1 MLTVRS
7 GSYKRKR
14 PAKKARVPRTLAV
27 KPADR
32 IYRFT
37 RTVSTNDGELNTTNI
52 QLRTDALGHPRFY
65 AAGAAVSG
73 DNLQMVFSLSSF
85 DIYLNG
91 ALTSTQ
97 NPPGYSEFT
106 ALFDEWCIEKVE
118 LFALPTFCSNDIATG
133 TSAAQLPWIVYA
145 EDNDDAA
152 DTPCR
157 NLQQVAGAKYTQLTS
172 IGQQPKPL
180 CVLHPKPAMAA
191 YRSATSFAYSRP
203 SGRTWIDCANSTT
216 PHYGFKCALDNSY
229 SGYNTNST
237 YAVVNFVAKIHYAF
251 RGVI

>member
-118 LFALPTFCSNDIATG
+118 LFALPTFCTNDIATG

-157 NLQQVAGAKYTQLTS
+157 NLQQVAGLNTLNSQ
-172 IGQQPKPL
+172 
-180 CVLHPKPAMAA
+180 
-191 YRSATSFAYSRP
+191 RSANSR
-203 SGRTWIDCANSTT
+203 SRCAFFTEARHGCVQVCDLVRIQPAIGT
-216 PHYGFKCALDNSY
+216 YLD
-229 SGYNTNST
+229 
-237 YAVVNFVAKIHYAF
+237 
-251 RGVI
+251 